1 MVISWIFICMGVKQ
15 KHGSKCEYNTVLNV
29 GSYKRMKN
37 NMIERE
43 KKNSCFAG
51 QGAP

>member
-1 MVISWIFICMGVKQ
+1 MGVKQ

-37 NMIERE
+37 NMIEIE
-43 KKNSCFAG
+43 NPNEEYS
-51 QGAP
+51 